1 MIQLLNNDK
10 ELVVNIVE
18 LLEILAE
25 ILIVVLFIWC
35 IYAAV
40 FSKAAK
46 QDWSNS
52 LKNKRIETEPDDDHV
67 PRSIRNSYDIS
78 DISL

>member
-1 MIQLLNNDK
+1 M
-10 ELVVNIVE
+10 NIVE

-46 QDWSNS
+46 QDWSNL
-52 LKNKRIETEPDDDHV
+52 LKNKRIETEPDDDDDDYV
-67 PRSIRNSYDIS
+67 PRFIRNDIT
-78 DISL
+78 DNRL